1 MPGFIAF
8 GVQAVW
14 TGCCQLPRRCWHL
27 LSALLAPTSTLL
39 PRAFPACAPQVR
51 REARQ
56 RAYEKALGD
65 TMHSGE
71 QAAIQG
77 CLDLLRLAD
86 SMEVRSR
93 GTGYLVGQ
101 LT

>member
-1 MPGFIAF
+1 M
-8 GVQAVW
+8 
-14 TGCCQLPRRCWHL
+14 
-27 LSALLAPTSTLL
+27 
-39 PRAFPACAPQVR
+39 R

-86 SMEVRSR
+86 SMEVCR
-93 GTGYLVGQ
+93 GAV
-101 LT
+101 